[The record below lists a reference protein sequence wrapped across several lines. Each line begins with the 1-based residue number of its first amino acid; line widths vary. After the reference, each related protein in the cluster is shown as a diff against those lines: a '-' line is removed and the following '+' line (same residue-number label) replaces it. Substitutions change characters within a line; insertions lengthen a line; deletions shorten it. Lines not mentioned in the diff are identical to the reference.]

1 MKHFKLYNN
10 IIGWISF
17 AIAAATYLL
26 TMEPTASFWDCGEFL
41 SSAYRLEVGH
51 PPGAPFFMLM
61 GRFFSLFATETT
73 YVAMCINA
81 LSAMCSAFSILFLF
95 WTITHL
101 GRKLL
106 VKNGNIEEISLGQGF
121 SILGA
126 GLVGALAYTFSDT
139 FWFSAVEGEVYA
151 FSSLL
156 TAVTFWLILKW
167 EDADEKDADRWII
180 LIAYLMGLSIGVHL
194 LNLLVIPAIVLV
206 FYFKK
211 FNNYSFKGILIAL
224 LSSGVILGCVLYG
237 LIPGCIKV
245 ASWVELLCVNGFG
258 MPYNSGLIVYL
269 LLVAGVLGW
278 AVFETISNKNR
289 IRMLISVL
297 CAFLFSGIVFFGDG
311 AILGILLIAILAAF
325 FFYFKEKISA
335 RWLNTIVMC
344 IAVIMIGYSS
354 YALIVIRSLAN
365 TPMDQNSPDD
375 IFSLQY
381 YLNREQYGDRPLIYG
396 PVYSAPEK
404 LVIEDNYC
412 IPVEKKGGK
421 IWDKV
426 EKDSPEEKD
435 RYVVTGIKHKGY
447 EMDSRFN
454 IFFPRMYKGASVNEE
469 HIKAYEEW
477 GKVKGRDIIVDR
489 CGKKEIINKPTF
501 VENMRFFFRYQ
512 LNFMYWRY
520 FMWNFSGRQND
531 LQGYGE
537 VDKGNWITGI
547 SWIDTYLVGN
557 QDNLPE
563 DLANNKGHNRY
574 YMLPLLLGI
583 IGLFYQ
589 IGKGREGQKSFWVTF
604 MFFFLTGIAIV
615 IYLNQTPYQPR
626 ERDYAYAGS
635 FYAFS
640 IWIGLGV
647 FAISQF
653 FEKIIKNK
661 PISAIVAT
669 LLCLGVPTLIA
680 SENWDD
686 HDRSERTVCRDFG
699 SNYLM
704 SCPKN
709 AIIFTNGDNDTF
721 PLWYNQEVEG
731 NRTDIRVCNLSYLQA
746 SWYIDQMKREAYESA
761 PLPIS
766 WDHSEYRTG
775 VLDMARVSERYESL
789 TLDQALRYLRH
800 PKTIDENGIG
810 SIPTKQ
816 LILPIDS
823 QQVIKTQT
831 VDSANAHR
839 IDSMMVIKLRRG
851 MSKADLMVL
860 EMINTN
866 KWERPIYFAVTVGE
880 NYYPAVNEYFQL
892 EGLAYRLVPIKTEEN
907 SDRVNT
913 EVMYDNMMNKFR
925 WGGIEKEGV
934 YLDET
939 VLRMCRTQ
947 RLMFC
952 HLIDALLKEGKEE
965 KARKALNRCLEVIPF
980 YNVPADYSSIML
992 ATAFYKLGEIK
1003 EGDKI
1008 MNLLVQNSMD
1018 KIDWA
1023 LTLPSEWRASI
1034 SRENSINQNLAILQ
1048 AVYSECDI
1056 YNKSLAEKIY
1066 KDFERVY
1073 LKSID

>member
-10 IIGWISF
+10 IVGWISF

-180 LIAYLMGLSIGVHL
+180 LIAYLMVLSIVVHL

-278 AVFETISNKNR
+278 AIFETISNKNR

-501 VENMRFFFRYQ
+501 FENMRFFVRYH
-512 LNFMYWRY
+512 LNFMYWR
-520 FMWNFSGRQND
+520 
-531 LQGYGE
+531 
-537 VDKGNWITGI
+537 
-547 SWIDTYLVGN
+547 
-557 QDNLPE
+557 
-563 DLANNKGHNRY
+563 
-574 YMLPLLLGI
+574 
-583 IGLFYQ
+583 
-589 IGKGREGQKSFWVTF
+589 
-604 MFFFLTGIAIV
+604 
-615 IYLNQTPYQPR
+615 
-626 ERDYAYAGS
+626 
-635 FYAFS
+635 
-640 IWIGLGV
+640 
-647 FAISQF
+647 
-653 FEKIIKNK
+653 
-661 PISAIVAT
+661 
-669 LLCLGVPTLIA
+669 
-680 SENWDD
+680 
-686 HDRSERTVCRDFG
+686 
-699 SNYLM
+699 
-704 SCPKN
+704 
-709 AIIFTNGDNDTF
+709 
-721 PLWYNQEVEG
+721 
-731 NRTDIRVCNLSYLQA
+731 
-746 SWYIDQMKREAYESA
+746 
-761 PLPIS
+761 
-766 WDHSEYRTG
+766 
-775 VLDMARVSERYESL
+775 
-789 TLDQALRYLRH
+789 
-800 PKTIDENGIG
+800 
-810 SIPTKQ
+810 
-816 LILPIDS
+816 
-823 QQVIKTQT
+823 
-831 VDSANAHR
+831 
-839 IDSMMVIKLRRG
+839 
-851 MSKADLMVL
+851 
-860 EMINTN
+860 
-866 KWERPIYFAVTVGE
+866 
-880 NYYPAVNEYFQL
+880 
-892 EGLAYRLVPIKTEEN
+892 
-907 SDRVNT
+907 
-913 EVMYDNMMNKFR
+913 
-925 WGGIEKEGV
+925 
-934 YLDET
+934 
-939 VLRMCRTQ
+939 
-947 RLMFC
+947 
-952 HLIDALLKEGKEE
+952 
-965 KARKALNRCLEVIPF
+965 
-980 YNVPADYSSIML
+980 
-992 ATAFYKLGEIK
+992 
-1003 EGDKI
+1003 
-1008 MNLLVQNSMD
+1008 
-1018 KIDWA
+1018 
-1023 LTLPSEWRASI
+1023 
-1034 SRENSINQNLAILQ
+1034 
-1048 AVYSECDI
+1048 
-1056 YNKSLAEKIY
+1056 
-1066 KDFERVY
+1066 
-1073 LKSID
+1073 